1 MNNLNHQSLSL
12 PRKSWEHLTLPHLPL
27 GFVLES
33 RSPLRNP
40 GHPNP
45 SGHHR
50 GLIGWLDTVDSVGS
64 QTCLVVIGTSV
75 PKKMDAKMCHVTM
88 WCHGMSLLSKPGTSG
103 AGWCPWDSLC
113 TKSLRVQF
121 SLNQPSKERN
131 SGEYLLTWWGLMSN
145 GHCRISS
152 MTEKSYAW
160 LIHHHSSNSS
170 VWNEQTNVDHEHQ
183 IVAKSLRHSL
193 VHLPNSQ
200 YYLHEIASTSIDG
213 YRKMVQTS
221 IGVNI
226 SNTLDAIQ
234 VLFCKV

>member
-12 PRKSWEHLTLPHLPL
+12 PRNSWEHLTLPHLPL

-40 GHPNP
+40 GYP
-45 SGHHR
+45 SPSRLHR
-50 GLIGWLDTVDSVGS
+50 GPIGWLDTVDSVGS

-113 TKSLRVQF
+113 TDSLRVQF

-131 SGEYLLTWWGLMSN
+131 TNCPTKTQEHTFWRGETLCQTAVAESQAWRRSLMHDSYIIIHLTLQSVMNIKQTWTMNIKLWLKFLGI
-145 GHCRISS
+145 HWCIS
-152 MTEKSYAW
+152 
-160 LIHHHSSNSS
+160 
-170 VWNEQTNVDHEHQ
+170 Q
-183 IVAKSLRHSL
+183 ILSITCTK
-193 VHLPNSQ
+193 LPALQSTAT
-200 YYLHEIASTSIDG
+200 AS
-213 YRKMVQTS
+213 KCFKQA
-221 IGVNI
+221 
-226 SNTLDAIQ
+226 LE
-234 VLFCKV
+234 